1 MDALGAL
8 LAVLRGLPMTLL
20 VTLAAFA
27 IGLIGAV
34 PLALL
39 LRARWVVVRL
49 VFRFVVDL
57 IRGIPIIVWLFVLK
71 FGISIGSF
79 TFQPVQAAIVGLG
92 VVSMAYL
99 AEIYRGGLLAV
110 PAGQLE
116 AAQALG
122 VSRFSTFGRIV
133 APQAFRIVSPS
144 IATYLIG
151 LFKDS
156 SIAST
161 IIVAEM
167 VFQAQSFARQNPT
180 LIGVLPYAL
189 AGLLYIIL
197 SLPVAYASRRLDAKL
212 QEAR

>member
-1 MDALGAL
+1 MGVLDAF
-8 LAVLRGLPMTLL
+8 LAVLSGLPMTLL
-20 VTLAAFA
+20 VTLAAFV

-39 LRARWVVVRL
+39 LRARWLVVRL
-49 VFRFVVDL
+49 VSRFVVDL

-71 FGISIGSF
+71 FGISFGSF

-99 AEIYRGGLLAV
+99 AEIYRGGLISV
-110 PAGQLE
+110 PVGQLE

-180 LIGVLPYAL
+180 LLGVLPYAL
-189 AGLLYIIL
+189 AGLLYIVL